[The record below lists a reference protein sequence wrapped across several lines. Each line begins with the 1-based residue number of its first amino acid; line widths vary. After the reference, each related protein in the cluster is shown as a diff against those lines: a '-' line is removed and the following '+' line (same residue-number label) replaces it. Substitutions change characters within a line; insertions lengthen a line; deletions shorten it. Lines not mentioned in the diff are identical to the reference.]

1 MTGATAEHYTII
13 SADCHAG
20 GSHKQYREY
29 LDPRYLD
36 DFDAWRGKYKN
47 PFRDLGDT
55 RRYRNWD
62 NEMRNGQQE
71 ADGIVG
77 EVVFPNTVPPFF
89 PSFVLFAQPP
99 KPDEYDHRLAG
110 IRAHNRWLVDWCGE
124 FPERRA
130 GIGQIFLNDIDD
142 AIEDVRL
149 IKENGLRG
157 GILLPNISPD
167 VTWVKPLYDPIYD
180 RALGRDRGARACRST
195 CTAAPACPTTA
206 RTRCRCCS
214 TSTRCRST
222 RSGPL
227 VQFILSGIFER
238 FPRLK
243 FVVTE
248 SGCAWVPPLLKRLDR
263 VLDRIREHRAP
274 PARSATATS
283 TCCRGRPPS
292 TSTRTCGWASAS
304 PGPPTPPPATRS
316 GSTSSCGAATTP
328 TTRAPHPFTREHLR
342 ALFHDTDPRRAAAAA
357 GRQRRRAL
365 RVRPGRAGAARRRST
380 ARRSTRSPMPLTEM
394 PPEPNEALLNSV
406 GEWL

>member
-71 ADGIVG
+71 ADGVVG

-99 KPDEYDHRLAG
+99 KPDEYEHRLAG

-142 AIEDVRL
+142 AIEDVRW
-149 IKENGLRG
+149 IKEHGLRG

-167 VTWVKPLYDPIYD
+167 VNWVKPLYDPIYD
-180 RALGRDRGARACRST
+180 RALGRDRGAGAAGQRARRHR
-195 CTAAPACPTTA
+195 ACPTTA
-206 RTRCRCCS
+206 RTPCRCCS
-214 TSTRCRST
+214 TSTRCPST
-222 RSGPL
+222 RSGRWC
-227 VQFILSGIFER
+227 S
-238 FPRLK
+238 
-243 FVVTE
+243 
-248 SGCAWVPPLLKRLDR
+248 SSC
-263 VLDRIREHRAP
+263 RA
-274 PARSATATS
+274 SS
-283 TCCRGRPPS
+283 
-292 TSTRTCGWASAS
+292 
-304 PGPPTPPPATRS
+304 S
-316 GSTSSCGAATTP
+316 GSPA
-328 TTRAPHPFTREHLR
+328 
-342 ALFHDTDPRRAAAAA
+342 
-357 GRQRRRAL
+357 
-365 RVRPGRAGAARRRST
+365 
-380 ARRSTRSPMPLTEM
+380 
-394 PPEPNEALLNSV
+394 
-406 GEWL
+406 